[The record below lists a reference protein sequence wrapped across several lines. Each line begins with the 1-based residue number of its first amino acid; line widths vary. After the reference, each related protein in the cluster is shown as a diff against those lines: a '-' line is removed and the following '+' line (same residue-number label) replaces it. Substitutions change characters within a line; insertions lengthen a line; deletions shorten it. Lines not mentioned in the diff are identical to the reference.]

1 MASQQA
7 EVLPKLE
14 IKVEKFRPKYHLKM
28 EGYQDPYVTVSIDD
42 DGDTKIEPFPGSGDH
57 RPFYLTERETQTF
70 IKMLQRAMKDHAAA
84 A

>member
-28 EGYQDPYVTVSIDD
+28 EGDEDPYVTISIDE
-42 DGDTKIEPFPGSGDH
+42 DGDTKIEPFSGSGDH
-57 RPFYLTERETQTF
+57 RPFYLSKRETAAF
-70 IKMLQRAMKDHAAA
+70 IKMLQRAMKDHADAA
-84 A
+84 